1 MVLDEHG
8 PVDPG
13 AGARTDDAG
22 SVRRSAGITLAVGVA
37 YVVLAQYINWLNQ
50 PLQNGASFWP
60 AAGVTVA
67 ALLLMPTRHWWMV
80 IGSVLVLETGVNVVN
95 GSPLLPALGW
105 GVANAVEPLVG
116 AGLVRC
122 TLRRPVHSPLRR
134 LLLLLVCAA
143 GAAPVV
149 AAAIGAS
156 VAVLATG
163 ADWFEVWVRWAVGD
177 ALGVLVMAPPVLA
190 GPHRRKPARS
200 LAERLA
206 VTAMVLGSSALLL
219 REGGPTW
226 RALLPYLV
234 LPALVWAAARF
245 GMRGATLATLVTANA
260 ANLALGLDHGPFAAA
275 SEAHATTALQLALLI
290 TVGTTLV
297 LATLAADLTERDEV
311 ERRLGHQVA
320 HDHLT
325 GLPNR
330 VLLHER
336 LAQVLDRAGPGR
348 AVAVLFLD
356 LDRFKAVNDSLGHA
370 WGDVLLVETATRLQA
385 AGRPRDLVARL
396 GGDEFVVVC
405 ADLEDPAEAGVVA
418 RRMLAAVCEPVSHDG
433 RTVAVSTSIGIATV
447 TAPGR
452 TPEEVLRNADTAM
465 YRAKGDGRSRIDFFD
480 EALHAQARLR
490 LDLEVE
496 LRQALDDGQLRLH
509 YQPVRAAADL
519 RTVAVEALLRWEH
532 PVRGVLAPA
541 AFLPVAEDA
550 GLLGPVGD
558 WVVVQALSDLAAC
571 GDQDLGVCV
580 NVSALQLREAAGSDV
595 ATLVLATCHSLGLD
609 PRRVTLELAG
619 VAALEAGCGG
629 EALQR
634 LRDAGV
640 GFALDDFGA
649 GSSALGQLQ
658 DLPVDVV
665 KVHPSFVRDATRSDA
680 GPRRLRALVELV
692 HAYGLRAVAEGVED
706 EAQLAAVRTC
716 GVDLLQGYH
725 VGGPVPWAPAV
736 LPAHLAAPSPVPPAQ
751 PDRATAELATAER
764 APVER

>member
-1 MVLDEHG
+1 M
-8 PVDPG
+8 
-13 AGARTDDAG
+13 
-22 SVRRSAGITLAVGVA
+22 RRSARIAVA
-37 YVVLAQYINWLNQ
+37 VVVVYLLLAQYINWLNQ
-50 PLQNGASFWP
+50 PLQNGAAFWP
-60 AAGVTVA
+60 AAGITVA
-67 ALLLMPTRHWWMV
+67 ALLLVPTRHWWMV
-80 IGSVLVLETGVNVVN
+80 AGAVLVSESALNLVN
-95 GSPLLPALGW
+95 GLPLLPAMGW
-105 GVANAVEPLVG
+105 GIANAVEPLVG
-116 AGLVRC
+116 AGLVRFS
-122 TLRRPVHSPLRR
+122 LRRPVHSPLRR
-134 LLLLLVCAA
+134 LLLFLLCAA
-143 GAAPVV
+143 GVGPAVGAAV
-149 AAAIGAS
+149 GAL
-156 VAVLATG
+156 VAVHATG
-163 ADWFEVWVRWAVGD
+163 AVWVEVWVQWTVGD

-190 GPHRRKPARS
+190 CQRRGPAGRS
-200 LAERLA
+200 LVERLS
-206 VTAMVLGSSALLL
+206 VTALVLGSSALVLL
-219 REGGPTW
+219 EGGPTW

-234 LPALVWAAARF
+234 LPSLVWAAARF
-245 GMRGATLATLVTANA
+245 GMRGAALAALVAAHA

-275 SEAHATTALQLALLI
+275 SEAHDTTALQLALLI

-297 LATLAADLTERDEV
+297 LAAMAADLTQRDEV

-336 LAQVLDRAGPGR
+336 LGQVLDRAAAGR

-370 WGDVLLVETATRLQA
+370 WGDVLLVETAERLQA
-385 AGRPRDLVARL
+385 AARPRDLVARL

-405 ADLEDPAEAGVVA
+405 ADLDDPAEAAVVA

-465 YRAKGDGRSRIDFFD
+465 YRAKHDGRRRIDFFD
-480 EALHAQARLR
+480 EALHAQAQQRME
-490 LDLEVE
+490 LELE
-496 LRQALDDGQLRLH
+496 LRQALATGQLRLH

-519 RTVAVEALLRWEH
+519 RTTAVEALLRWEH

-558 WVVVQALSDLAAC
+558 WVVVQALSDLAASS
-571 GDQDLGVCV
+571 DPDLGVCI

-595 ATLVLATCHSLGLD
+595 TTLVLSTCRSLGLA
-609 PRRVTLELAG
+609 PGRVTLELAEA
-619 VAALEAGCGG
+619 AALEGGG
-629 EALQR
+629 EALRR

-640 GFALDDFGA
+640 RLALDDFGA
-649 GSSALGQLQ
+649 AGSALGQLE

-665 KVHPSFVRDATRSDA
+665 KVHPSFVRAATRSAA
-680 GPRRLRALVELV
+680 GPRRLAALVDLV
-692 HAYGLRAVAEGVED
+692 HAYGLRTVAEGVED
-706 EAQLAAVRTC
+706 EAQLAAVRAC

-725 VGGPVPWAPAV
+725 LGVPAPWQPAV
-736 LPAHLAAPSPVPPAQ
+736 LPAHLGATTSLPV
-751 PDRATAELATAER
+751 
-764 APVER
+764 